1 MNQNN
6 VAHNPSYEFLS
17 YSTNHLKNGHID
29 FHVLSV
35 LISSPQL
42 TFIAGRVCLTAAG
55 DFMRFQSYEVFG
67 Y

>member
-1 MNQNN
+1 MWLIIPHMNFYPIQ
-6 VAHNPSYEFLS
+6 A
-17 YSTNHLKNGHID
+17 NHLKNEHID
-29 FHVLSV
+29 FHVLLV

-55 DFMRFQSYEVFG
+55 DFMQFQTHEVFG

>member
-1 MNQNN
+1 MNFYPIQ
-6 VAHNPSYEFLS
+6 A
-17 YSTNHLKNGHID
+17 NHLKNEHID
-29 FHVLSV
+29 FHVLLV

-55 DFMRFQSYEVFG
+55 DFMQFQTHEVFG